1 MLEKYLRTIYDKYYN
16 LDKYTDFICDR
27 DIIEFVYFLSKYQ
40 IENKT
45 FKDLVSEY
53 KNHKKINIDNI

>member
-1 MLEKYLRTIYDKYYN
+1 MLEKYLKIIYDKYYN
-16 LDKYTDFICDR
+16 LNKDTDFMCSR

-53 KNHKKINIDNI
+53 NNS